1 MINKL
6 NLYIFDYIFS
16 INEDIREG
24 LKQDENQ
31 YRNELNQKIKQISEL
46 EDFWEEYKYYFN
58 DNCVMIAKTLGGS
71 IVRYN
76 NFPRF
81 KIETK
86 KEYLNTKLNEIKNS
100 IEDNGSFV
108 ISEIKNILNNVEN
121 MGKKTILD
129 YCEQNGI
136 IKYKGKVFI
145 EADDSPSYAII
156 YDNIDAVV
164 NDEKGDLFIPNLVQN
179 IFNGNN
185 YGTVN
190 QTNNIDNLQDKF
202 FDIVLEKLDVMK
214 IESKLDDKKIK
225 EIQECCRKKDKN
237 KVISFLKEI
246 AMGTGTNLIATGILA
261 MFGLM

>member
-24 LKQDENQ
+24 LKQDENK
-31 YRNELNQKIKQISEL
+31 YRNELNQKIEQISKL
-46 EDFWEEYKYYFN
+46 EDFWGEYKYYFN
-58 DNCVMIAKTLGGS
+58 DNCVIIAKTLGGP
-71 IVRYN
+71 IIRYN

-108 ISEIKNILNNVEN
+108 ISEIKDILSNVGNI
-121 MGKKTILD
+121 GKKTILD
-129 YCEQNGI
+129 YCEQNRI
-136 IKYKGKVFI
+136 IKYNGEVFI
-145 EADDSPSYAII
+145 EADDNPAYVII

-164 NDEKGDLFIPNLVQN
+164 SDERESLFSTNLVQN

-190 QTNNIDNLQDKF
+190 QTNNLDNMNEKI
-202 FDIVLEKLDVMK
+202 FDMVLEKLDVMK
-214 IESKLDDKKIK
+214 IESKLDDEKIK
-225 EIQECCRKKDKN
+225 EIQEYCRKKDKN
-237 KVISFLKEI
+237 KIVRLLKEI

>member
-6 NLYIFDYIFS
+6 NLYVFDYIFS
-16 INEDIREG
+16 INEDIKTG
-24 LKQDENQ
+24 LKQDENK
-31 YRNELNQKIKQISEL
+31 YRNELNQKIEQISRL

-58 DNCVMIAKTLGGS
+58 DNCVMIAKTFGGT
-71 IVRYN
+71 IIRYN

-81 KIETK
+81 KINTK
-86 KEYLNTKLNEIKNS
+86 KEYLDIKLNEIKKS
-100 IEDNGSFV
+100 IEDKGDFV
-108 ISEIKNILNNVEN
+108 ISEIENILSNVGN
-121 MGKKTILD
+121 IGKKTILD

-145 EADDSPSYAII
+145 AADDNSVYDII
-156 YDNIDAVV
+156 YDNIDSVISDV
-164 NDEKGDLFIPNLVQN
+164 KEPLFSPNLVQN

-190 QTNNIDNLQDKF
+190 QTNNIDNMNEKI

-214 IESKLDDKKIK
+214 IESKLDDEKIK
-225 EIQECCRKKDKN
+225 EIQEYCRKKDKN
-237 KVISFLKEI
+237 KIVVILKEI